1 MEEQGHEN
9 DGLEEWGHETVQME
23 EWEQNHAGVE

>member
-9 DGLEEWGHETVQME
+9 DRLEEWGHETVQME